1 MNRLILSGFIATE
14 PDMRYTST
22 GKAVIH
28 FSVSVRKG
36 TKKSNTEGSAASA
49 KTYDVNFFNVEAW
62 GAVAEYRND
71 RITKGSFVTLE
82 GRLDNDVFE
91 QDGKRRTRAKVIAER
106 IEVPYVGND
115 SEAAKRESSEH
126 PEGISEAKIYSDPYA
141 PDVPDEEIPF

>member
-62 GAVAEYRND
+62 GAVEEYCND
-71 RITKGSFVTLE
+71 RITKGSFE
-82 GRLDNDVFE
+82 S
-91 QDGKRRTRAKVIAER
+91 AER
-106 IEVPYVGND
+106 
-115 SEAAKRESSEH
+115 ALK
-126 PEGISEAKIYSDPYA
+126 
-141 PDVPDEEIPF
+141 

>member
-62 GAVAEYRND
+62 GAVENIAM
-71 RITKGSFVTLE
+71 TAL
-82 GRLDNDVFE
+82 
-91 QDGKRRTRAKVIAER
+91 QRAASLRSK
-106 IEVPYVGND
+106 D
-115 SEAAKRESSEH
+115 
-126 PEGISEAKIYSDPYA
+126 D
-141 PDVPDEEIPF
+141 